1 MCAIFGFVNYRRSLS
16 RSEMKELINRLSVE
30 SEVRGKDATGIAYV
44 KHGELKVF
52 KRAKPAHKVRLYVPE
67 DTVIFTGHTRMTTQ
81 GDARYIYNNHPFTGK
96 TADGSFALCHN
107 GVLYND
113 SQLAKSEHLPKSK
126 IETDSYVA
134 AQLIEKYG
142 RLNFTTIA
150 KMSEAVEGSF
160 VFTILSDK
168 NKLFIAKGDN
178 PLCLIHYKQL
188 GLYVYPS
195 TEDIMKNV
203 LKGSFLEKLPF
214 EVIKVTEGEIISIDK
229 RGRFEKS
236 SFVPNEFCYGWN
248 YYGYRKPAYDE
259 DELFDICGMFGV
271 SQEDLMLLYDMGYTD
286 EEIEGML
293 CDRSMLRE
301 CIEEARVLVGEM
313 REKVC
318 GQLDYL
324 QVFEIVTG
332 VKGQKKFLHI
342 YHMQECPEAKLKYF
356 IPTDVE
362 VNGRAYMIYDVDHI
376 TLLLA
381 EEY

>member
-67 DTVIFTGHTRMTTQ
+67 DTVILTGHTRMTTQ

-142 RLNFTTIA
+142 RLDFKT
-150 KMSEAVEGSF
+150 
-160 VFTILSDK
+160 
-168 NKLFIAKGDN
+168 IAKGDN

-188 GLYVYPS
+188 GLYVYTS

-248 YYGYRKPAYDE
+248 YYGYRKPAYDD

-301 CIEEARVLVGEM
+301 CIEEARVLVGE
-313 REKVC
+313 
-318 GQLDYL
+318 Y
-324 QVFEIVTG
+324 
-332 VKGQKKFLHI
+332 
-342 YHMQECPEAKLKYF
+342 Y
-356 IPTDVE
+356 
-362 VNGRAYMIYDVDHI
+362 
-376 TLLLA
+376 
-381 EEY
+381 

>member
-67 DTVIFTGHTRMTTQ
+67 DTVTLTGHTRMTTQ

-113 SQLAKSEHLPKSK
+113 SQLAKSERLPKSK

-142 RLNFTTIA
+142 RLDFKTIA

-178 PLCLIHYKQL
+178 QICLIHYKQL
-188 GLYVYPS
+188 GLYVYTS

-236 SFVPNEFCYGWN
+236 SFIPNEFCYGWN
-248 YYGYRKPAYDE
+248 YYGYRKLAYDD

-301 CIEEARVLVGEM
+301 CIEEARVLVGE
-313 REKVC
+313 
-318 GQLDYL
+318 Y
-324 QVFEIVTG
+324 
-332 VKGQKKFLHI
+332 
-342 YHMQECPEAKLKYF
+342 Y
-356 IPTDVE
+356 
-362 VNGRAYMIYDVDHI
+362 
-376 TLLLA
+376 
-381 EEY
+381 

>member
-188 GLYVYPS
+188 GLYVYTS

-214 EVIKVTEGEIISIDK
+214 EVIKITEGEIISIDK

-248 YYGYRKPAYDE
+248 
-259 DELFDICGMFGV
+259 LSLI
-271 SQEDLMLLYDMGYTD
+271 
-286 EEIEGML
+286 
-293 CDRSMLRE
+293 
-301 CIEEARVLVGEM
+301 
-313 REKVC
+313 
-318 GQLDYL
+318 
-324 QVFEIVTG
+324 
-332 VKGQKKFLHI
+332 HI
-342 YHMQECPEAKLKYF
+342 
-356 IPTDVE
+356 
-362 VNGRAYMIYDVDHI
+362 
-376 TLLLA
+376 
-381 EEY
+381 